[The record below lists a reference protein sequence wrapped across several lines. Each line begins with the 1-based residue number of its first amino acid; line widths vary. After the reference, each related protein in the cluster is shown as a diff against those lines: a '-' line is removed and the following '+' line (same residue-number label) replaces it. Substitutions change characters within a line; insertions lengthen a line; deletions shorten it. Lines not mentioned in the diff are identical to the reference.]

1 MLLRQRQW
9 KGEKQPAVPSDGVP
23 AFGVC
28 GYQIIQG
35 HLQGIPDA
43 FAEICM
49 TNSDCL
55 SITRDGGLVRGNRA
69 AFFFVHFPD
78 NRRSTGEF
86 YRFFGLRGPQSLK

>member
-28 GYQIIQG
+28 GYQIILG
-35 HLQGIPDA
+35 ALTGNPRCI
-43 FAEICM
+43 
-49 TNSDCL
+49 
-55 SITRDGGLVRGNRA
+55 RGNLHDKLRLSLNHPRWRLGSRESGRL
-69 AFFFVHFPD
+69 FFVHFPD